1 MNNQNNKTAYANH
14 NIEKRFWKQPKL
26 FMVLFSL
33 SGLFPKASMQ
43 TSYETLPESL
53 KKNSFRQ
60 VRKN

>member
-1 MNNQNNKTAYANH
+1 MNNQNNKTACANH
-14 NIEKRFWKQPKL
+14 NIEKRFLKQQKL

-33 SGLFPKASMQ
+33 SRPFPKASMQ

-53 KKNSFRQ
+53 KEKLIRQ